1 MIFRIL
7 NARGAAL
14 SVEYTI
20 DPSQRVVIV
29 TFAGEVNDADLS
41 KIGADTKSHP
51 LFDPGFSQIVDFSK
65 VTSFNVSTFAVEAL
79 ARRES
84 IYSSSAKHVVIAPQ
98 PYIFGLTR
106 MFQVYA
112 EETRPQMLVVQTLDE
127 AREYLGLQRSTG

>member
-1 MIFRIL
+1 M
-7 NARGAAL
+7 GAVL

-20 DPSQRVVIV
+20 DTNQRVVIV
-29 TFAGEVNDADLS
+29 TFAGEVNDADVK

-51 LFDPGFSQIVDFSK
+51 LFDPNFSEIVDFSN
-65 VTSFNVSTFAVEAL
+65 VTGFNVSIGEGQEL

-98 PYIFGLTR
+98 PHIFGLTR

-112 EETRPQMLVVQTLDE
+112 EGTRPRMFVVKTLDE
-127 AREYLGLQRSTG
+127 AREYLGLQKSIG